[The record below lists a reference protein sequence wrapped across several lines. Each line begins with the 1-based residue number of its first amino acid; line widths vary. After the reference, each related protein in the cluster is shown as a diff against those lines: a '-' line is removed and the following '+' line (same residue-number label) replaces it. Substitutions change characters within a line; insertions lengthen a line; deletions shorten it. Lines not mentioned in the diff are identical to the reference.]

1 MCTLRMLISFALEA
15 HVHLFIKWSLVYY
28 IKARMVKLCF
38 KEQSIVFIVSEWS
51 VIYLL
56 TKNRNK
62 RDLPLSMS
70 VYEF

>member
-1 MCTLRMLISFALEA
+1 MVLSVLHKSAYGEIVLRA
-15 HVHLFIKWSLVYY
+15 V
-28 IKARMVKLCF
+28 
-38 KEQSIVFIVSEWS
+38 VSEWS

-62 RDLPLSMS
+62 RVLPLSMS